1 MATSKTAFALLR
13 RLAAVLLLSCV
24 LFLAVAWAILG
35 GEAKFG
41 DTYQSVIQRKY
52 DQLIHT
58 RGPKIVI
65 IGGSNAGFGFDS
77 VRMTEETGYPTINMG
92 LHAGFGPLFNTE
104 IAKNHIHEGDILL
117 IAHEYGIKSS
127 VFEKLGDIDLIMK
140 GIDTRLEMYREIP
153 LKNLPEILSK
163 LFNFAVTKAEKT
175 KTASGV
181 YSSGSFD
188 AYGNM
193 VLERESCIIVDYE
206 NKQSIYGRVYGN
218 SLLRPDDDLEYLVE
232 LREYVESRGASV
244 YFLAP
249 VLMAEAYEGTEQNLL
264 DYAAEIQRRTGIEFI
279 CNPYDYV
286 FPSEYMFD
294 TIYHCNEKGEQL
306 RTELVIR
313 DLRAHGIVD

>member
-58 RGPKIVI
+58 QGPKIVI

-104 IAKNHIHEGDILL
+104 IAKNHIHEGDIVLL
-117 IAHEYGIKSS
+117 AYEYGLRSAE
-127 VFEKLGDIDLIMK
+127 FEKLGGVRNIMT
-140 GIDTRLEMYREIP
+140 GIDTSLEMYREIP
-153 LKNLPEILSK
+153 WERMPEIFSE
-163 LFNFAVTKAEKT
+163 LFDYAVYKAQKDE
-175 KTASGV
+175 TATGTYCSA
-181 YSSGSFD
+181 SFD
-188 AYGNM
+188 EFGNM
-193 VLERESCIIVDYE
+193 ILRRESCTIQDYE
-206 NKQSIYGRVYGN
+206 NKRSTYGCIYGT